1 MKKQIFAVAASV
13 ATMAVIGDVVTNSV
27 NNGVSDWT
35 LPGSY
40 SNNRVPQANDVVE
53 IPDGYTVTVNS
64 ASSLE
69 VVSRLWQVRPMGETS
84 TIIFDFAS
92 GEVTNNSAITYG
104 DTSSLGK
111 IVKRGAGNVV
121 FTAHNR
127 FGNTLQGGTDY
138 LNEGSY
144 LTGSIDVEGGW
155 LIMPQMVTKHQFSY
169 GSVTVSNGAAFVL
182 PTYDKSHLGGSSSCY
197 CALAELGGYGM
208 ITNLSSDVSMEMRP
222 LSGDFY
228 GKIGG
233 KVTLYVTGRINL
245 HGTENTF
252 PGDIK
257 PAANSSGRA
266 GSTGTIGV
274 ASFGMRGAAKSSI
287 GKQNY
292 QYVAASGGGFV
303 YLGEGET
310 TDKSLGVDSKSA
322 KGGMFIDG
330 GQHGNLQFTG
340 KFVVQ
345 NEASGSRQTL
355 YLYGTNDMGE
365 CVVNCQMATNLY
377 VCKRGP
383 GTWRLADFVS
393 NSYGDSLWCD
403 SLAVEEGTLKF
414 DSLAEAGTRCSLGYG
429 TRKRLPYW
437 GAYDS
442 SKDVAHSISLGGDP
456 AASATFQYNGTEQNT
471 ASTRPIAV
479 TGTGTLKGYG
489 QPGGILGIANVWAA
503 DGETGTLVLDGEA
516 GTTNFIANVA
526 DSNGVLNVVKKG
538 GGFWRL
544 SGDIGITGDIRSE
557 GGTLEV
563 ENIPANASYSW
574 YRVTIRELNT
584 YAQGSGERSLFQLQ
598 EFAFYDTNGNRQF
611 LNPTYIKPAAEDNI
625 TGKVYKNRSDYL
637 RLEPGTCGRANTGN
651 GNYQNL
657 SARTLE
663 QIFNDGAP
671 TASNADY
678 SFVQEGS
685 CGGSTTTLQI
695 NRNNPDSFYKF
706 VVHLT
711 NGTPPIVSYDMAR
724 YRGNV
729 PVCWTIEASTDGL
742 VWDEV
747 ANVDD
752 YACPASEDGYT
763 QGYWMSNGKTF
774 KAKEVRPYSAGCGFP
789 LSASHNSRSGM
800 LVAKVRAVG
809 ASDGGTLRFTGSPV
823 EVNGLVANADAS
835 SSGVI
840 ENATYAASGTLYL
853 DEAIPQ
859 GVTAVSANM
868 RLADIAT
875 RANVTG
881 WSVVAGGRQ
890 RVYRIV
896 VGADGEVSVVRPGFI
911 LTFK

>member
-1 MKKQIFAVAASV
+1 MKKQIFAVAVSV
-13 ATMAVIGDVVTNSV
+13 ATMAAIGDVVTNSV

-111 IVKRGAGNVV
+111 IVKRGAGKVV

-127 FGNTLQGGTDY
+127 FGNTLRGGTDY
-138 LNEGSY
+138 LNESSY
-144 LTGSIDVEGGW
+144 LTGGVDVEVGW
-155 LIMPQMVTKHQFSY
+155 LVMPQMVTKHQFFY
-169 GSVTVSNGAAFVL
+169 GSVTVANGAAFVL
-182 PTYDKSHLGGSSSCY
+182 PTYDKNHPGGSTSCY
-197 CALAELGGYGM
+197 AALAELGGDGM

-222 LSGDFY
+222 QSGDFY

-245 HGTENTF
+245 HGTENTV

-257 PAANSSGRA
+257 PAANSSGRP

-274 ASFGMRGAAKSSI
+274 ASFGMQGAAKSSL

-310 TDKSLGVDSKSA
+310 TDKSLGIDSKSA

-340 KFVVQ
+340 KFLVQ
-345 NEASGSRQTL
+345 NEASDNRQTL

-377 VCKRGP
+377 VCKRGL

-393 NSYGDSLWCD
+393 NSYGASLWCD

-442 SKDVAHSISLGGDP
+442 SKDRPYSISLGGDL
-456 AASATFQYNGTEQNT
+456 AANATLQYNGAEQNV

-479 TGTGTLKGYG
+479 TGTGTLKGHG

-503 DGETGTLVLDGEA
+503 TAEGGTLVLDGEA

-544 SGDIGITGDIRSE
+544 SGDVDITGDIRAE

-563 ENIPANASYSW
+563 ENISATATYNW

-584 YAQGSGERSLFQLQ
+584 YAQGSGERNLFQLQ
-598 EFAFYDTNGNRQF
+598 EFAFYDANGNRQG
-611 LNPTYIKPAAEDNI
+611 LNATYIKPTAEDLVSGN
-625 TGKVYKNRSDYL
+625 VYKNRSDYL
-637 RLEPGTCGRANTGN
+637 RLEPGTCSRANTGY

-657 SARTLE
+657 NARTLE
-663 QIFNDGAP
+663 QVFNDNAP
-671 TASNADY
+671 TTGNADY

-685 CGGSTTTLQI
+685 CGSGTTALQI
-695 NRNNPDSFYKF
+695 NRNNPDSFYRF
-706 VVHLT
+706 VVHLA

-747 ANVDD
+747 AKVDD
-752 YACPASEDGYT
+752 YACPASVDGYT
-763 QGYWMSNGKTF
+763 QGYWISNGKTF
-774 KAKEVRPYSAGCGFP
+774 VKSEVRPYSSGCGFP
-789 LSASHNSRSGM
+789 LSASHNSRPGM
-800 LVAKVRAVG
+800 LASKIRAVG
-809 ASDGGTLRFTGSPV
+809 ASAGGTLRFTGSPV
-823 EVNGLVANADAS
+823 EVNGLVANTDAN

-840 ENATYAASGTLYL
+840 ENASYAASGTLYL
-853 DEAIPQ
+853 GEVIPQ

-868 RLADIAT
+868 RLADTAT
-875 RANVTG
+875 RTNVTG

-890 RVYRIV
+890 RGYRIV
-896 VGADGEVSVVRPGFI
+896 VGADGEVSVVKRGFI
-911 LTFK
+911 LTYK